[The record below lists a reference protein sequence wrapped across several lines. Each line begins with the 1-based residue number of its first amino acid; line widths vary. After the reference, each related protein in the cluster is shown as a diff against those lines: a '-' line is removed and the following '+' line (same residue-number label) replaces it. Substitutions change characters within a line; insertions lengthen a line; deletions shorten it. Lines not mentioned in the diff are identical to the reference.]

1 MSTWCEA
8 PVCSILY
15 PFLTPS
21 SAPCVCLLSYGWYSV
36 PCELWTHIF
45 SVSPETSTVHWLIH
59 LMDCL
64 ESGVKHVHTHEHTKT
79 ISWQDSTD
87 VRNPLFFSSALGKFV
102 VLPALQTEPQKEP
115 ILNKLKCGISMCLP
129 RQCCIDV
136 PLLICLP
143 ATDHKPE
150 FKKDCAY
157 CI

>member
-1 MSTWCEA
+1 MQQMATGGIEPIVPA
-8 PVCSILY
+8 
-15 PFLTPS
+15 
-21 SAPCVCLLSYGWYSV
+21 AKDKASV
-36 PCELWTHIF
+36 H
-45 SVSPETSTVHWLIH
+45 
-59 LMDCL
+59 
-64 ESGVKHVHTHEHTKT
+64 G
-79 ISWQDSTD
+79 
-87 VRNPLFFSSALGKFV
+87 A
-102 VLPALQTEPQKEP
+102 PALQTEPQKEP